1 MWGILAIALFHVY
14 SCILVDNIEKNGLMT
29 SIFSGYKFPTREDV
43 LESRD
48 GGPELL
54 ERLR

>member
-1 MWGILAIALFHVY
+1 MA
-14 SCILVDNIEKNGLMT
+14 

-43 LESRD
+43 VEARD

-54 ERLR
+54 EEGD